1 MRWGPIL
8 AWTPS
13 MWCMCGPRG
22 EINTRHFLYLA
33 VNFRFE
39 NGLKRQKATRF
50 NFRFTPKW
58 NCPKILQMFPRPQ
71 KHKSKVQRRGN
82 VSHLKSWELVHLDF
96 TDCSTF
102 SAENP
107 DSSWQT
113 SKNFWHWMLHP
124 KLFQKRY
131 VGPLGV
137 LYLLYWAISI
147 LAQHWIETTKRAF
160 PKVSKR
166 HLSCQSQ
173 KNIFPA
179 KKISESR

>member
-1 MRWGPIL
+1 MRWGAIL

-71 KHKSKVQRRGN
+71 KHKSKVQRRG
-82 VSHLKSWELVHLDF
+82 K
-96 TDCSTF
+96 CI
-102 SAENP
+102 
-107 DSSWQT
+107 SSQ
-113 SKNFWHWMLHP
+113 
-124 KLFQKRY
+124 KL
-131 VGPLGV
+131 GTCTPG
-137 LYLLYWAISI
+137 LYWLFYFFGRKSRFELTDVKKLLTLDVASQVI
-147 LAQHWIETTKRAF
+147 
-160 PKVSKR
+160 PKTICRTSRGSLLTLLSNLNSSSALNWNHQKGVSKG
-166 HLSCQSQ
+166 
-173 KNIFPA
+173 
-179 KKISESR
+179 

>member
-1 MRWGPIL
+1 
-8 AWTPS
+8 

-71 KHKSKVQRRGN
+71 KHKSKVQRRGKCI
-82 VSHLKSWELVHLDF
+82 SSQKLGTCTPGLYWLFYFFGRKSRFELTDVKKLLTLDV
-96 TDCSTF
+96 
-102 SAENP
+102 A
-107 DSSWQT
+107 
-113 SKNFWHWMLHP
+113 HP

-131 VGPLGV
+131 VGPPLGV
-137 LYLLYWAISI
+137 LYPLLYWAISI
-147 LAQHWIETTKRAF
+147 PAQHWIETTKRAF